1 VDKPST
7 GCTTMAVENL
17 EAMIRWLR
25 PDKKPH
31 YVLLP
36 RAEYESRKSDWG
48 LP

>member
-1 VDKPST
+1 
-7 GCTTMAVENL
+7 MAVENL

-25 PDKKPH
+25 TEKRPY

-36 RAEYESRKSDWG
+36 REEYQRVRNAWG